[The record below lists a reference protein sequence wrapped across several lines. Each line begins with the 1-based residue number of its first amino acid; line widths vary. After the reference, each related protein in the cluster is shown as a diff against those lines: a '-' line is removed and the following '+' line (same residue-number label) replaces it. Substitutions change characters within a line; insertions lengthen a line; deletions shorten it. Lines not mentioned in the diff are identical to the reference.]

1 MPYGIPFLILIGNL
15 DNPDSINGSQQ
26 FAQGLANSGHQVSYQ
41 LLPWVGHQV
50 TDRTKQLTIDFYRAV
65 NK

>member
-1 MPYGIPFLILIGNL
+1 MIGNL

-26 FAQGLANSGHQVSYQ
+26 FAQDLANSGHEVNYQ
-41 LLPWVGHQV
+41 LLPWVGHAV
-50 TDRTKQLTIDFYRAV
+50 TNKTKQLTIDFYRAV